1 MKAYLRRMSAPGQLP
16 PCTWRPRSG
25 RASLWPSRDPRCA
38 TAVLQRVVLVLLL
51 IPGGTTETRATGAEG
66 PDVIRIITHNVWYGF
81 TKRGEPRHAEWL
93 RWMAAQAPDVVA
105 LQELNGYTPD
115 RLAADAR
122 HWGHPHSILLKEDGF
137 PTGVTSR
144 YPITDVTIL
153 REGFHHG
160 LLRCRIAGLWF
171 YVVHFH
177 PANFERRV
185 AEAGL
190 LEGDVRQLP
199 EENPRIVLAG
209 DFNGFSPADRG
220 FYDADPRL
228 VPFFR
233 MLDGR
238 DRHARNLND
247 GRLDYGGIE
256 AILGQGFVDLVAAS
270 RGPSEPFV
278 GTFPTPLV
286 GDEDHGTDRRLD
298 FIFTSPNLAGSV
310 QSVAILR
317 DAATARLSDHY
328 PVRAVLR
335 LRAEAAE
342 SVFESAPEMLSE
354 TGAGEGPAWH
364 PRLGLLTS
372 GEGNINLRDQQGRAS
387 VYVRDA
393 GSNGLLVDREQRVVI
408 CEPVRRRVSRRS
420 LDGTTTVLAE
430 TFEGGRFNQPN
441 DVAIDSRGR
450 LFFTDPRY
458 GSRDGMELLDA
469 AGRPIEGVYRID
481 PDGAVTRIIAH
492 EVDRPNGIAVSADE
506 RLLFVAD
513 NTNDV
518 PGGARRLWRFNLQ
531 DDGTVDLATQTL
543 IHDWKTTRGPDGMKF
558 DAEGRL
564 YVAAGLN
571 RPNPPAETAD
581 EPTAGIYV
589 FSREGL
595 LQEFVRIPRD
605 ETTNCA
611 FGGTDGRTLFVTAG
625 GTLWSLRTK
634 TPGRVAVP
642 WRD

>member
-1 MKAYLRRMSAPGQLP
+1 M
-16 PCTWRPRSG
+16 
-25 RASLWPSRDPRCA
+25 
-38 TAVLQRVVLVLLL
+38 
-51 IPGGTTETRATGAEG
+51 IPGGTTETRATGAEA

-93 RWMAAQAPDVVA
+93 RWMAAQAPDVVS
-105 LQELNGYTPD
+105 LQELNGYSGD

-220 FYDADPRL
+220 FYDTDPRL

-233 MLDGR
+233 MLDRR

-270 RGPSEPFV
+270 RSPSEPFV

-286 GDEDHGTDRRLD
+286 GEEDHGTDRRLD

-408 CEPVRRRVSRRS
+408 CEPVRRRVSRWS

-450 LFFTDPRY
+450 LYFTDPRY

-492 EVDRPNGIAVSADE
+492 EVDRPNGIAVSADD

-642 WRD
+642 WSE

>member
-1 MKAYLRRMSAPGQLP
+1 
-16 PCTWRPRSG
+16 
-25 RASLWPSRDPRCA
+25 
-38 TAVLQRVVLVLLL
+38 
-51 IPGGTTETRATGAEG
+51 
-66 PDVIRIITHNVWYGF
+66 
-81 TKRGEPRHAEWL
+81 
-93 RWMAAQAPDVVA
+93 MAAQAPDVVA

-177 PANFERRV
+177 PANFERRL

-190 LEGDVRQLP
+190 LEGDVRQLA

-450 LFFTDPRY
+450 LYFTDPRY

>member
-1 MKAYLRRMSAPGQLP
+1 
-16 PCTWRPRSG
+16 
-25 RASLWPSRDPRCA
+25 
-38 TAVLQRVVLVLLL
+38 
-51 IPGGTTETRATGAEG
+51 
-66 PDVIRIITHNVWYGF
+66 
-81 TKRGEPRHAEWL
+81 
-93 RWMAAQAPDVVA
+93 MAAQAPDVVA

-190 LEGDVRQLP
+190 LEGDVRQLA

-450 LFFTDPRY
+450 LYFTDPRY

>member
-1 MKAYLRRMSAPGQLP
+1 
-16 PCTWRPRSG
+16 
-25 RASLWPSRDPRCA
+25 
-38 TAVLQRVVLVLLL
+38 
-51 IPGGTTETRATGAEG
+51 
-66 PDVIRIITHNVWYGF
+66 
-81 TKRGEPRHAEWL
+81 
-93 RWMAAQAPDVVA
+93 MAAQAPDVVA

>member
-1 MKAYLRRMSAPGQLP
+1 
-16 PCTWRPRSG
+16 
-25 RASLWPSRDPRCA
+25 
-38 TAVLQRVVLVLLL
+38 
-51 IPGGTTETRATGAEG
+51 
-66 PDVIRIITHNVWYGF
+66 
-81 TKRGEPRHAEWL
+81 
-93 RWMAAQAPDVVA
+93 MAAQAPDVVA

-177 PANFERRV
+177 PANFERRL

-190 LEGDVRQLP
+190 LEGDVRQLA

>member
-1 MKAYLRRMSAPGQLP
+1 MH
-16 PCTWRPRSG
+16 
-25 RASLWPSRDPRCA
+25 
-38 TAVLQRVVLVLLL
+38 RVILVLLS
-51 IPGGTTETRATGAEG
+51 ISGGMTETSATTAEV

-105 LQELNGYTPD
+105 LQELNGFTAD

-122 HWGHPHSILLKEDGF
+122 HWGHGHSVLLKRDGF

-144 YPITDVTIL
+144 YPITDVNIL
-153 REGFHHG
+153 RDGFHHG
-160 LLRCRIAGLWF
+160 LLRCRIAGLWL

-190 LEGDVRQLP
+190 LEADVRQLA

-209 DFNGFSPADRG
+209 DFNGFSPADRSA
-220 FYDADPRL
+220 YDADPRL

-233 MLDGR
+233 MLDER
-238 DRHARNLND
+238 DRNARNLND
-247 GRLDYGGIE
+247 GQIDYGGIE
-256 AILGQGFVDLVAAS
+256 EVLRQGFVDLLATS
-270 RGPSEPFV
+270 RLQSEPFV

-286 GDEDHGTDRRLD
+286 SDEDHGPDRRLD
-298 FIFTSPNLAGSV
+298 FIFTSANLADSV
-310 QSVAILR
+310 ESVAVLR

-335 LRAEAAE
+335 LRASAAE
-342 SVFESAPEMLSE
+342 SAFESGPEMLSD

-372 GEGNINLRDQQGRAS
+372 GEGNINLRDRRGRAS

-393 GSNGLLVDREQRVVI
+393 GSNGLLVDREGRVVV

-420 LDGTTTVLAE
+420 LDGVTRVLAD
-430 TFEGGRFNQPN
+430 TFDGKRFNQPN
-441 DVAIDSRGR
+441 DVTLDGR
-450 LFFTDPRY
+450 NRLYFTDPRY
-458 GSRDGMELLDA
+458 GGRDGMEILDA
-469 AGRPIEGVYRID
+469 SGRPIEGVYRID
-481 PDGAVTRIIAH
+481 PDGSVSRIIAH
-492 EVDRPNGIAVSADE
+492 EVDRPNGIAISADD
-506 RLLFVAD
+506 RFLFVAD
-513 NTNDV
+513 NNNDTV
-518 PGGARRLWRFNLQ
+518 GGARRLWRFHLR
-531 DDGTVDLATQTL
+531 DDGTVDPATQTL
-543 IHDWKTTRGPDGMKF
+543 VHDWKTTRGPDGMKF
-558 DAEGRL
+558 DEAGRL

-571 RPNPPAETAD
+571 RANLPAETAD

-589 FSREGL
+589 FSGEGR

-605 ETTNCA
+605 ETTNCG
-611 FGGTDGRTLFVTAG
+611 FGGDDGRTLFVTAG
-625 GTLWSLRTK
+625 GTLWSLRTR

-642 WRD
+642 WSD

>member
-1 MKAYLRRMSAPGQLP
+1 
-16 PCTWRPRSG
+16 
-25 RASLWPSRDPRCA
+25 
-38 TAVLQRVVLVLLL
+38 
-51 IPGGTTETRATGAEG
+51 
-66 PDVIRIITHNVWYGF
+66 
-81 TKRGEPRHAEWL
+81 
-93 RWMAAQAPDVVA
+93 MAAQAPDVVA

-190 LEGDVRQLP
+190 LEGDVRQLA

-286 GDEDHGTDRRLD
+286 GNEDHGTDRRLD

>member
-1 MKAYLRRMSAPGQLP
+1 
-16 PCTWRPRSG
+16 
-25 RASLWPSRDPRCA
+25 
-38 TAVLQRVVLVLLL
+38 
-51 IPGGTTETRATGAEG
+51 
-66 PDVIRIITHNVWYGF
+66 
-81 TKRGEPRHAEWL
+81 
-93 RWMAAQAPDVVA
+93 MAAQAPDVVA

-190 LEGDVRQLP
+190 LEGDVRQLA

>member
-1 MKAYLRRMSAPGQLP
+1 
-16 PCTWRPRSG
+16 
-25 RASLWPSRDPRCA
+25 
-38 TAVLQRVVLVLLL
+38 
-51 IPGGTTETRATGAEG
+51 
-66 PDVIRIITHNVWYGF
+66 
-81 TKRGEPRHAEWL
+81 
-93 RWMAAQAPDVVA
+93 
-105 LQELNGYTPD
+105 
-115 RLAADAR
+115 
-122 HWGHPHSILLKEDGF
+122 
-137 PTGVTSR
+137 
-144 YPITDVTIL
+144 
-153 REGFHHG
+153 
-160 LLRCRIAGLWF
+160 
-171 YVVHFH
+171 
-177 PANFERRV
+177 
-185 AEAGL
+185 
-190 LEGDVRQLP
+190 
-199 EENPRIVLAG
+199 
-209 DFNGFSPADRG
+209 
-220 FYDADPRL
+220 
-228 VPFFR
+228 
-233 MLDGR
+233 
-238 DRHARNLND
+238 
-247 GRLDYGGIE
+247 
-256 AILGQGFVDLVAAS
+256 
-270 RGPSEPFV
+270 
-278 GTFPTPLV
+278 
-286 GDEDHGTDRRLD
+286 
-298 FIFTSPNLAGSV
+298 
-310 QSVAILR
+310 
-317 DAATARLSDHY
+317 
-328 PVRAVLR
+328 
-335 LRAEAAE
+335 
-342 SVFESAPEMLSE
+342 
-354 TGAGEGPAWH
+354 
-364 PRLGLLTS
+364 
-372 GEGNINLRDQQGRAS
+372 
-387 VYVRDA
+387 
-393 GSNGLLVDREQRVVI
+393 
-408 CEPVRRRVSRRS
+408 VSRRS

-458 GSRDGMELLDA
+458 GNRDGMELLDA

-492 EVDRPNGIAVSADE
+492 EVDRPNGIAVSADD

-611 FGGTDGRTLFVTAG
+611 FGGKDGRTLFVTAG

>member
-1 MKAYLRRMSAPGQLP
+1 
-16 PCTWRPRSG
+16 
-25 RASLWPSRDPRCA
+25 
-38 TAVLQRVVLVLLL
+38 
-51 IPGGTTETRATGAEG
+51 
-66 PDVIRIITHNVWYGF
+66 
-81 TKRGEPRHAEWL
+81 
-93 RWMAAQAPDVVA
+93 MAAQAPDVVA

-209 DFNGFSPADRG
+209 DFNGFSSADRG

-233 MLDGR
+233 MLDGQ

-286 GDEDHGTDRRLD
+286 GNEDHGTDRRLD

-372 GEGNINLRDQQGRAS
+372 GEGNINLRDRQGRAS

-420 LDGTTTVLAE
+420 LDGTSTVLAE

-450 LFFTDPRY
+450 LYFTDPRY

-492 EVDRPNGIAVSADE
+492 EADRPNGIAVSADD

-642 WRD
+642 WSE

>member
-1 MKAYLRRMSAPGQLP
+1 MHRLI
-16 PCTWRPRSG
+16 
-25 RASLWPSRDPRCA
+25 
-38 TAVLQRVVLVLLL
+38 LVLFA
-51 IPGGTTETRATGAEG
+51 IPGGMTETPATTAEE
-66 PDVIRIITHNVWYGF
+66 PNVIRIITHNVWYGF

-105 LQELNGYTPD
+105 LQELNGYTAD

-122 HWGHPHSILLKEDGF
+122 HWGHPHSILLKQDGF

-144 YPITDVTIL
+144 YPITDVKVL
-153 REGFHHG
+153 RDGFHHG
-160 LLRCRIAGLWF
+160 LLRCRSAGLWF

-209 DFNGFSPADRG
+209 DFNGFSPADRSS
-220 FYDADPRL
+220 YDADPRL

-238 DRHARNLND
+238 DRNARNLND

-256 AILGQGFVDLVAAS
+256 AILTQGFVDLVAAS

-335 LRAEAAE
+335 LRADAAE
-342 SVFESAPEMLSE
+342 SVFESAPEMLAE

-372 GEGNINLRDQQGRAS
+372 GEGNINLRDGQGRAS

-430 TFEGGRFNQPN
+430 TFEGSRFNQPN
-441 DVAIDSRGR
+441 DVALDSRGR
-450 LFFTDPRY
+450 LYFTDPRY

-481 PDGAVTRIIAH
+481 PDGTVTRVIAH
-492 EVDRPNGIAVSADE
+492 EVDRPNGIAVSADD

-518 PGGARRLWRFNLQ
+518 PGGARRLWRFDLQ

-589 FSREGL
+589 FSAGGL

-642 WRD
+642 WSD